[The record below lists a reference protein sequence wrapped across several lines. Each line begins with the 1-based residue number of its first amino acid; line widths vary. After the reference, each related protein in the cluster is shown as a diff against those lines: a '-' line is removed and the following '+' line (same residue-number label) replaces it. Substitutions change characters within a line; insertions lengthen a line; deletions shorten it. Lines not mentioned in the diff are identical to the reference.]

1 MMFVRDGDHD
11 LPFGEAVLAR
21 TLIVTGLS
29 TEAAIAVAADVGTR
43 LDRGSP
49 AVVSIE
55 DVRATTGE
63 VLAERG
69 ESEVLRRLRARWF
82 LRASRQ
88 PVVIAIGGTS
98 GVGKSTVAAGAAR
111 MLGIDGVL
119 STDLVRAV
127 LRGTL
132 NPELVPALSESSFSA
147 QRMLRSNLQ
156 GNRLLLAFEQQ
167 AAIVEQAGL
176 SLVRRALKEGM
187 QIVLN
192 GVHVVPG
199 LVNVP
204 EEWPLFTYV
213 LTVPEPAE
221 HERRFT
227 SRFAT
232 SDRDPERYLARINAI
247 RELDEYIV
255 DHSRDAGIAVI
266 ESSDPNGTVYEMV
279 GAIASDLEA
288 TFGL

>member
-1 MMFVRDGDHD
+1 
-11 LPFGEAVLAR
+11 VLAR
-21 TLIVTGLS
+21 TLIVTGLPT
-29 TEAAIAVAADVGTR
+29 TEAVEVAAAVGAR
-43 LDRGSP
+43 LERDAST
-49 AVVSIE
+49 VVLID
-55 DVRATTGE
+55 DVRAATQE
-63 VLAERG
+63 VLVDRG

-82 LRASRQ
+82 LRATRQ
-88 PVVIAIGGTS
+88 PVVIAIGGAS

-147 QRMLRSNLQ
+147 QRMLRSNLE
-156 GNRLLLAFEQQ
+156 GNRLLMAFEQQ
-167 AAIVEQAGL
+167 AAIVEQASI

-187 QIVLN
+187 QLVLN

-199 LVNVP
+199 LVSYP
-204 EEWPLFTYV
+204 DDWPVFNYV
-213 LTVPEPAE
+213 LTVPEVDE

-227 SRFAT
+227 ARFAT
-232 SDRDPERYLARINAI
+232 SDRAPEHYLARIQAI

-255 DHSRDAGIAVI
+255 GHSREAGIPVI
-266 ESSDPNGTVYEMV
+266 ESSDPDRTVYEMV
-279 GAIASDLEA
+279 GAIASDLDR

>member
-1 MMFVRDGDHD
+1 MMVRDGSHD

-21 TLIVTGLS
+21 TLIVTGLPT
-29 TEAAIAVAADVGTR
+29 TEAMQVAADVGDQ
-43 LDRGSP
+43 LKRGRST
-49 AVVSIE
+49 VVSID
-55 DVRATTGE
+55 DVREATQQ
-63 VLAERG
+63 VLVGRG

-82 LRASRQ
+82 LRATRQ

-147 QRMLRSNLQ
+147 QRMLRSNLE
-156 GNRLLLAFEQQ
+156 GNRLLMAFEQQ
-167 AAIVEQAGL
+167 AAIVEQAGI

-187 QIVLN
+187 QLVLN

-199 LVNVP
+199 LVSYSDD
-204 EEWPLFTYV
+204 WPLFNYV
-213 LTVPEPAE
+213 LTVPEVEE
-221 HERRFT
+221 HEHRFIA
-227 SRFAT
+227 RFAT
-232 SDRDPERYLARINAI
+232 SDRAPEHYLARIQAI

-255 DHSRDAGIAVI
+255 AHSREAGIPVI
-266 ESSDPNGTVYEMV
+266 ESSDPNRTVYEMV
-279 GAIASDLEA
+279 GAIASDLER